1 VEINERQLVAT
12 LLDIRTCKCIH
23 LTPEQRSAAQAAL
36 SEYNVK
42 FFIQKRAM
50 ERKEESTTVAEC
62 PLRNPREWAP
72 AAAGFDIA
80 ASDEEES
87 LESPAK
93 KPKEDVEADDAKEAL
108 CEFKRVFKN
117 WMRFDVD
124 WRAEFQDLPEHGASL
139 SKADV
144 ITLIKLDVG
153 PLYIKLGLAVE
164 PRRKGGSQFLL
175 SAFFLSWRVALK
187 ARSAP

>member
-1 VEINERQLVAT
+1 VKLPLLPAPVVEINERQLVAT
-12 LLDIRTCKCIH
+12 LHDIRTCKCIH

-36 SEYNVK
+36 SGYYVK
-42 FFIQKRAM
+42 IFIQKRAM
-50 ERKEESTTVAEC
+50 ERKEESTTVADDDDV
-62 PLRNPREWAP
+62 PSSKPKRDWTP

-93 KPKEDVEADDAKEAL
+93 KPKEDVEADDAKDAL

-124 WRAEFQDLPEHGASL
+124 
-139 SKADV
+139 
-144 ITLIKLDVG
+144 
-153 PLYIKLGLAVE
+153 
-164 PRRKGGSQFLL
+164 
-175 SAFFLSWRVALK
+175 
-187 ARSAP
+187 